1 MLRVSALEGVQALT
15 TLIKNGLVIDPANL
29 IQAKLNLLL
38 EDGKIKLVTMDEP
51 YADLIID
58 AAGKVVCPGFIDI
71 HMHEDFV
78 GDDGRIEDDDQR
90 SIFRCSLRMGV
101 TTVLGG
107 QCGINRYDPV
117 KYLDLVDKYGAPVN
131 VALLVGHGYI
141 REACGNKDKYGPV
154 TSEELAL
161 MEKKIAEALHAGCL
175 GVSYG
180 MRYVPGLNR
189 NEMIHTALPCVEK
202 HKMIA
207 AHVRDDAEGIF
218 EATREFL
225 DIAKKLAIPA
235 QYSHIGSMAGFGQ
248 MKDFLAMV
256 AEYKMNGVDV
266 SCDCYPY
273 YAFSTMI
280 GATTYDDGWMER
292 YHCGYDVIEM
302 CEGKYK
308 GQRCTKEI
316 FEEER
321 REHPEHL
328 TVCYVMKE
336 EDVDLALRTLNVMLG
351 SDGIMNNGQGHPRA
365 AGSFTRLFSEFVR
378 KGKLSLE
385 EAIRMCTAMPAEKM
399 GLRNKGNLRA
409 GADADIVIFDP
420 ERIKDNATFENPTLP
435 GEGIDYVFINGE
447 IAAKDCCVI
456 NGALGRAVRK

>member
-38 EDGKIKLVTMDEP
+38 EDGKIKLVTRDEP
-51 YADLIID
+51 DADLIID

-141 REACGNKDKYGPV
+141 REACGNKDKYGLV

-235 QYSHIGSMAGFGQ
+235 QYSHIGSMAVFGQ

-351 SDGIMNNGQGHPRA
+351 SDGIMNHGQGHPRA

-420 ERIKDNATFENPTLP
+420 KRIKDNATFENPTLP

>member
-1 MLRVSALEGVQALT
+1 MEGVQALT

-38 EDGKIKLVTMDEP
+38 EDGKIKLVTRDEP
-51 YADLIID
+51 DADLIID

-141 REACGNKDKYGPV
+141 REACGNKDKYGLV

-308 GQRCTKEI
+308 GKRCTKEI

>member
-1 MLRVSALEGVQALT
+1 MSV
-15 TLIKNGLVIDPANL
+15 LIKNGLLIDPLNL
-29 IQAKLNLLL
+29 IQAKLNLLVDKGKVQL
-38 EDGKIKLVTMDEP
+38 VTTTEPEADIVIDATGKI
-51 YADLIID
+51 
-58 AAGKVVCPGFIDI
+58 VCPGFIDI
-71 HMHEDFV
+71 HMHEEYV
-78 GDDGRIEDDDQR
+78 EPDGKIMDDDAK

-117 KYLDLVDKYGAPVN
+117 KYLDIVDRDGAPVN
-131 VALLVGHGYI
+131 VALLVGHGYL
-141 REACGNKDKYGPV
+141 REACGNKNKYGPV
-154 TSEELAL
+154 TAQELEDMTNICKKAL
-161 MEKKIAEALHAGCL
+161 QAGCF

-180 MRYVPGLNR
+180 MRYVPGLNEW
-189 NEMIHTALPCVEK
+189 EMLRTALPCVAQ
-202 HKMIA
+202 HKLIA
-207 AHVRDDAEGIF
+207 AHVRDDAAGIF
-218 EATREFL
+218 DATREFL
-225 DIAKKLAIPA
+225 DVAKQLAIPA

-248 MKDFLAMV
+248 MQDFLGMI

-280 GATTYDDGWMER
+280 GSTTYDDGWLER
-292 YHCGYDVIEM
+292 YHCDYDVIEI

-321 REHPEHL
+321 RDHPEHL

-336 EDVDLALRTLNVMLG
+336 EDVDLALQSLNVMLG

-365 AGSFTRLFSEFVR
+365 AGAFTRLFSEFVR
-378 KGKLSLE
+378 KGKLSLD
-385 EAIRMCTAMPAEKM
+385 EAIRMCTAMPAQKL
-399 GLRNKGNLRA
+399 GLENKGTLRV

-420 ERIKDNATFENPTLP
+420 EKIKDNATFAEPNLP
-435 GEGIDYVFINGE
+435 GEGIDYVLIAGE
-447 IAAKDCCVI
+447 IAAKNCQVV
-456 NGALGRAVRK
+456 NAHLGRSVRK

>member
-38 EDGKIKLVTMDEP
+38 EDGKIKLVTRDEP
-51 YADLIID
+51 DADLIID

-141 REACGNKDKYGPV
+141 REACGNKDKYGSV

-456 NGALGRAVRK
+456 NGALGRAVRQ

>member
-1 MLRVSALEGVQALT
+1 MEGVQALT

-38 EDGKIKLVTMDEP
+38 EDGKIKLVTRDEP
-51 YADLIID
+51 DADLIID

-365 AGSFTRLFSEFVR
+365 AGSFTRLFSEFVL

>member
-1 MLRVSALEGVQALT
+1 MT
-15 TLIKNGLVIDPANL
+15 TLIKNGLVLDPANL

-38 EDGKIKLVTMDEP
+38 ADGKIQQVTRDEP
-51 YADLIID
+51 EADLVID
-58 AAGKVVCPGFIDI
+58 ARDKVVCPGFIDI
-71 HMHEDFV
+71 HMHEDYV
-78 GDDGRIEDDDQR
+78 GADGRIEDDDAK

-117 KYLDLVDKYGAPVN
+117 QYLDLVERDGAPVN
-131 VALLVGHGYI
+131 VALLVGHGFV
-141 REACGNKDKYGPV
+141 REACGNKDKYGPA
-154 TSEELAL
+154 TPQELAL
-161 MEKKIAEALHAGCL
+161 MEKKIEEALDAGCF

-180 MRYVPGLNR
+180 MRYVPGLDEQ
-189 NEMIHTALPCVEK
+189 EMLQTARPCVAQG
-202 HKMIA
+202 KMIA
-207 AHVRDDAEGIF
+207 AHVRDDAAGIF
-218 EATREFL
+218 AATREFL
-225 DIAKKLAIPA
+225 DIAKKLGIPA

-248 MKDFLAMV
+248 MEEFLSLV

-292 YHCGYDVIEM
+292 YQCGYDVIEM

-316 FEEER
+316 FAEER

-328 TVCYVMKE
+328 TVCHVMKE
-336 EDVDLALRTLNVMLG
+336 ADVDLALRTLNVMLG

-365 AGSFTRLFSEFVR
+365 AGSFPRLFSEFVR
-378 KGKLSLE
+378 KGKLSLD
-385 EAIRMCTAMPAEKM
+385 EAVRMCTAMPAQKL
-399 GLRNKGNLRA
+399 GLTNKGHLRA

-420 ERIKDNATFENPTLP
+420 ATIRDRATFEQPTLP
-435 GEGIDYVFINGE
+435 GEGIAYVFIGGE
-447 IAAKDCCVI
+447 IAAQDGKVVS
-456 NGALGRAVRK
+456 ARLGRALRK

>member
-38 EDGKIKLVTMDEP
+38 EDGKIKLVTRDEP
-51 YADLIID
+51 DADLIID

-248 MKDFLAMV
+248 MKYFLAMV

>member
-1 MLRVSALEGVQALT
+1 MEGVQALT

-38 EDGKIKLVTMDEP
+38 EDGKIKLVTRDEP
-51 YADLIID
+51 DADLIID

-328 TVCYVMKE
+328 TVCHVMKE
-336 EDVDLALRTLNVMLG
+336 EDVDLALRTLNVMLS

-399 GLRNKGNLRA
+399 VLRNKGNLRA

>member
-1 MLRVSALEGVQALT
+1 MR
-15 TLIKNGLVIDPANL
+15 TLIKNGLLIDPSNA

-38 EDGKIKLVTMDEP
+38 EKGKVKLVTTAEP
-51 YADLIID
+51 EADMVID
-58 AAGKVVCPGFIDI
+58 ATGKVVCPGFIDI
-71 HMHEDFV
+71 HMHEDYV
-78 GDDGRIEDDDQR
+78 GADGHIEDDDTK

-117 KYLDLVDKYGAPVN
+117 KYLDLVDRDGAPVN
-131 VALLVGHGYI
+131 VALLIGHGYA
-141 REACGNKDKYGPV
+141 REAVGNKDKYGKA
-154 TSEELAL
+154 SEAELVA
-161 MEKKIAEALHAGCL
+161 MEKLIKEALEAGCF

-180 MRYVPGLNR
+180 MRYVPGLDER
-189 NEMIHTALPCVEK
+189 EMIMTALPCVAQ
-202 HKMIA
+202 HKLIA

-218 EATREFL
+218 AATREFL
-225 DIAKKLAIPA
+225 DVAQKLAIPA

-248 MKDFLAMV
+248 MKDFLGLI

-292 YHCGYDVIEM
+292 YQCGYDVIEM

-308 GQRCTKEI
+308 GMRCTKEI

-365 AGSFTRLFSEFVR
+365 AGSFTRIFSEFVR
-378 KGKLSLE
+378 KGKLSLD
-385 EAIRMCTAMPAEKM
+385 EAILMCTAMPAQKL
-399 GLRNKGNLRA
+399 GLTHKGTLRA

-420 ERIKDNATFENPTLP
+420 DKIKDNASFSEPTLP
-435 GEGIDYVFINGE
+435 GEGIDYVLIGGE
-447 IAAKDCCVI
+447 IAAKDCKVV
-456 NGALGRAVRK
+456 NASLGRAVRK

>member
-1 MLRVSALEGVQALT
+1 MS
-15 TLIKNGLVIDPANL
+15 TLIKNGLLIDPRNL
-29 IQAKLNLLL
+29 IQAKLNLLID
-38 EDGKIKLVTMDEP
+38 EGKVKLVTTEEP
-51 YADLIID
+51 EADTVID
-58 AAGKVVCPGFIDI
+58 ATDKVVCPGFIDI
-71 HMHEDFV
+71 HMHEEFV
-78 GDDGRIEDDDQR
+78 GPDGKIMDDDKK

-117 KYLDLVDKYGAPVN
+117 KYLDIVDRDGAPVN
-131 VALLVGHGYI
+131 VAMLVGHGYM
-141 REACGNKDKYGPV
+141 REAVGNKDKYAEATP
-154 TSEELAL
+154 EEMVA
-161 MEKKIAEALHAGCL
+161 MEKKIEEALKAGCF

-180 MRYVPGLNR
+180 MRYVPGLNEAELLR
-189 NEMIHTALPCVEK
+189 TALPCVAQ

-207 AHVRDDAEGIF
+207 AHVRDDAAGIF
-218 EATREFL
+218 AATYEFL
-225 DIAKKLAIPA
+225 EIAKKLGIPA

-248 MKDFLAMV
+248 MKEFLGLI
-256 AEYKMNGVDV
+256 AEYKLNGLDV

-280 GATTYDDGWMER
+280 GATTYDDGWLER
-292 YHCGYDVIEM
+292 YHCDYDVIEI

-321 REHPEHL
+321 RDHPEHL

-336 EDVDLALRTLNVMLG
+336 EDVDLALQTLNVMLG
-351 SDGIMNNGQGHPRA
+351 SDGIMNEGQGHPRA

-378 KGKLSLE
+378 KGKLSLD
-385 EAIRMCTAMPAEKM
+385 EAIRMCTAMPADKL
-399 GLRNKGNLRA
+399 GLANKGTLRA

-420 ERIKDNATFENPTLP
+420 EKIKDNATFENPTLP
-435 GEGIDYVFINGE
+435 GEGIDYVFIGGE
-447 IAAKDCCVI
+447 IAAKDCQVV
-456 NGALGRAVRK
+456 NASLGRAVRK

>member
-1 MLRVSALEGVQALT
+1 MEGVQALT

-38 EDGKIKLVTMDEP
+38 EDGKIKLVTRDEP
-51 YADLIID
+51 DADLIID

-141 REACGNKDKYGPV
+141 REACGNKDKYSLV

>member
-38 EDGKIKLVTMDEP
+38 EDGKIKLVTRDEP
-51 YADLIID
+51 DADLIID

-420 ERIKDNATFENPTLP
+420 ERIKDNATFENPILP